1 MLRTKKQTRE
11 HRNHRVREYIE
22 QPIGKNVAFQR
33 IMRICCRA
41 RQRQTLIAFEYQRV
55 KDKPEARDPV
65 ARRSSARADKLET
78 VLGQC
83 LFRLFTGIHPCS
95 PIHANLRQGHLTISN
110 RVVSSSCPIWTR
122 TCCDNETRVAQR
134 SFPDDH
140 HRFPG
145 PCL

>member
-1 MLRTKKQTRE
+1 MAPAGMQSSGAGQGDGAIMPVFLHGERVAKQRGPVDFHGVGRHAPALGAPKLHT
-11 HRNHRVREYIE
+11 
-22 QPIGKNVAFQR
+22 PILQS
-33 IMRICCRA
+33 
-41 RQRQTLIAFEYQRV
+41 T
-55 KDKPEARDPV
+55 
-65 ARRSSARADKLET
+65 
-78 VLGQC
+78 
-83 LFRLFTGIHPCS
+83 
-95 PIHANLRQGHLTISN
+95 ANLRQGHLTISN